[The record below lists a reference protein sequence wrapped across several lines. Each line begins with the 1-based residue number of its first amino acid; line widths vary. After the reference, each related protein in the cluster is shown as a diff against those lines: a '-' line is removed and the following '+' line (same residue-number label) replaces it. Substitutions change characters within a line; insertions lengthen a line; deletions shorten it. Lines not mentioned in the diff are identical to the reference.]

1 MNLTD
6 VYSVDI
12 GRRKKKRV
20 GRGPGSGHGKTST
33 RGHKG
38 QKARKG
44 YTMRPTFEGGQ
55 TPLFRRLPKR
65 GFSNVRFARKFTII
79 NVGDLEELDKSI
91 KEVSAQTLL
100 ENGLLDSV
108 GDNGLKILGDG
119 ELTRALTVKASKFS
133 ASAVQKIEAA
143 GGKVEVID

>member
-1 MNLTD
+1 MNLTE

-38 QKARKG
+38 QRARKG

-55 TPLFRRLPKR
+55 TPMFRRLPKR
-65 GFSNVRFARKFTII
+65 GFSNVLFAKRYTVI
-79 NVGDLEELDKSI
+79 NVGDLEELDKGI
-91 KEVSAQTLL
+91 TEVSAEMLV
-100 ENGLLDSV
+100 EKGLLRKVASC
-108 GDNGLKILGDG
+108 GLKILGDG
-119 ELTRALTVKASKFS
+119 ELTRALTVKAGKFS
-133 ASAVQKIEAA
+133 AKAVEKIQAA
-143 GGKVEVID
+143 GGKVEVTD

>member
-6 VYSVDI
+6 VYAVDI

-44 YTMRPTFEGGQ
+44 YTMRATFEGGQ

-65 GFSNVRFARKFTII
+65 GFSNGRWAKQYTMI
-79 NVGDLEELDKSI
+79 NVGDLQDVDNSI
-91 KEVSAQTLL
+91 TEISAEMLL
-100 ENGLLDSV
+100 ENGLLDRV
-108 GDNGLKILGDG
+108 GPNGLKILGDG
-119 ELTRALTVKASKFS
+119 ELTRALTVRASKFS
-133 ASAVQKIEAA
+133 AKAVEKIEAV
-143 GGKVEVID
+143 GGKVEVIN

>member
-6 VYSVDI
+6 VYAVDI

-44 YTMRPTFEGGQ
+44 YTMRATFEGGQ

-65 GFSNVRFARKFTII
+65 GFSNVRFAKQYTII
-79 NVGDLEELDKSI
+79 NVGDLQDVDNSI
-91 KEVSAQTLL
+91 TEISAEMLL
-100 ENGLLDSV
+100 ENGLLDRV
-108 GDNGLKILGDG
+108 GPNGLKILGDG
-119 ELTRALTVKASKFS
+119 ELTRALTVRASKFS
-133 ASAVQKIEAA
+133 AKAVEKIEAV
-143 GGKVEVID
+143 GGKVEVIN

>member
-6 VYSVDI
+6 VYSIDI
-12 GRRKKKRV
+12 GRKKKKRI

-44 YTMRPTFEGGQ
+44 YTMRSTFEGGQ

-65 GFSNVRFARKFTII
+65 GFSNVHFTKKYTIL
-79 NVGDLEELDKSI
+79 NVGDFEELDKSI
-91 KEVSAQTLL
+91 TEISAEILI
-100 ENGLLDSV
+100 ENGLLDRV
-108 GDNGLKILGDG
+108 AHNGLKILGDG

-133 ASAVQKIEAA
+133 ASAVQKIESV
-143 GGKVEVID
+143 GGKVEVIA

>member
-6 VYSVDI
+6 VYAVDL
-12 GRRKKKRV
+12 GRKKKKRV

-44 YTMRPTFEGGQ
+44 YTMRATFEGGQ

-65 GFSNVRFARKFTII
+65 GFSNVNFTRRYTII
-79 NVGDLEELDKSI
+79 NVGDLQDLESSFI
-91 KEVSAQTLL
+91 EVSADTLV
-100 ENGLLDSV
+100 ENGLLRKVAAD
-108 GDNGLKILGDG
+108 GLKVLGDG
-119 ELTRALTVKASKFS
+119 ELTRALTVRAAKFS
-133 ASAVQKIEAA
+133 AKAVEKIQAA